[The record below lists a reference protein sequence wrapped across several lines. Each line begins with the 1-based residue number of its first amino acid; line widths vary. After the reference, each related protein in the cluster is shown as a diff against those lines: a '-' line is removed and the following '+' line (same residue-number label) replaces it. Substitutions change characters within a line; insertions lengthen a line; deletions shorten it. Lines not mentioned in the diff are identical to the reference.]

1 MGAYRN
7 TELFRATGLTLNST
21 TDHITAGITNATTG
35 LTGPIDVSR
44 ISNGLLIVTVANA
57 PTGTSPT
64 LAVFFD
70 VLDAT
75 GTTWVQT
82 SPATSIG
89 GALVSSAGFTYGVIN
104 NGYVLTNRGRIRWEV
119 GGTTRPSPGELQHPR
134 PALTSSRRHERR

>member
-1 MGAYRN
+1 MSGYRN
-7 TELFRATGLTLNST
+7 NEIFRASGLTLNSNT
-21 TDHITAGITNATTG
+21 NSVTANITNATTG
-35 LTGPIDVSR
+35 RTGAIDVSR

-75 GTTWVQT
+75 ETTWVQT

-89 GALVSSAGFTYGVIN
+89 GSLLTSSGYTYGVIN
-104 NGYVLTNRGRIRWEV
+104 NGYVLGNSGRIRWEV
-119 GGTTRPSPGELQHPR
+119 GGTTPSFTGVSFSIHGRP
-134 PALTSSRRHERR
+134 

>member
-7 TELFRATGLTLNST
+7 NELFKASGLTLNSS
-21 TDHITAGITNATTG
+21 TDHVTAGVTNATTG
-35 LTGPIDVSR
+35 RTGAIDVSR
-44 ISNGLLIVTVANA
+44 ISNGLLIVTVADA

-82 SPATSIG
+82 SSATSIG
-89 GALVSSAGFTYGVIN
+89 GALLTSAGFTYGVIN
-104 NGYVLTNRGRIRWEV
+104 NGYVLSNLGRIRWTL
-119 GGTTRPSPGELQHPR
+119 GGTTPSFTGVSFSIHGRP
-134 PALTSSRRHERR
+134 